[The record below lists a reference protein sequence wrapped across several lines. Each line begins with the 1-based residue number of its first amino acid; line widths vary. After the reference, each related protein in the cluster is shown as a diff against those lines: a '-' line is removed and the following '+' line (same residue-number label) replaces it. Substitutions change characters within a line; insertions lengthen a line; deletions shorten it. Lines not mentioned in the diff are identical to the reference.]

1 MKLEEFVDIID
12 VEIEVTHSKNAYMPL
27 IAKLS
32 KSFHSIGFKKNK
44 LDGLL
49 ASLHSGATTPDKAVR
64 ALAKKLSNGEYTLL
78 VVYSNSS
85 TDARQTFNIPEN
97 LE

>member
-32 KSFHSIGFKKNK
+32 KSFHSIGFKKIN
-44 LDGLL
+44 
-49 ASLHSGATTPDKAVR
+49 
-64 ALAKKLSNGEYTLL
+64 
-78 VVYSNSS
+78 
-85 TDARQTFNIPEN
+85 
-97 LE
+97 